1 MMHKMEP
8 WLKKMMLGVYG
19 FVPLKCELFSMIRFF
34 YLPKESIFRHLY
46 FKGNFKV
53 SVDKEHSFLM
63 KHYGSGFAMESDHF
77 WKGVGACERYSIDLW
92 IKYAKQ
98 SDLILDIGANTGTY
112 SLIASALNSNAEV
125 HAFEPVKRTFDKLQS
140 NVQINT
146 FDIHLHNIALSD
158 TVGEIFLMEEG
169 GSNEYTA
176 HVTKLQNPNSYLVCC
191 KRLDSILN
199 VNYIGKNI
207 LMKLDVER
215 HEVSVLLGM
224 GDLLKQLR
232 PIILLEVL
240 DEEMAIQL
248 NPFFENL
255 EYVFYNIDEMK
266 GYFEISSV
274 QKSFGNNIFCCPK
287 EKVLQS

>member
-1 MMHKMEP
+1 
-8 WLKKMMLGVYG
+8 MMLGVYG

>member
-1 MMHKMEP
+1 MEP